1 LTRSAR
7 FKWLVVATIA
17 GIVFD
22 QLSKLWALLNLSESV
37 NFAFI
42 PRVLGLKLVFNQGI
56 SFSWLP
62 GSWGFSTIIG
72 IISMIILL
80 GMVYK
85 LNWSRLDLICLG
97 ALVAG
102 ILGNLIDRLFRPDHS
117 VIDFIQYL
125 DWVTGNLA
133 DIFIVLSTLFLI
145 IRFWTG
151 SIKKRPKE

>member
-1 LTRSAR
+1 
-7 FKWLVVATIA
+7 
-17 GIVFD
+17 
-22 QLSKLWALLNLSESV
+22 
-37 NFAFI
+37 
-42 PRVLGLKLVFNQGI
+42 
-56 SFSWLP
+56 
-62 GSWGFSTIIG
+62 
-72 IISMIILL
+72 MIILL